1 MSDVIVFKLVQ
12 VPKKPLRKTSR
23 SKYDP
28 IIAAFL
34 DSGSECSRVD
44 TDYEETYPHLNLLPG
59 LKTRIVIRGLKGKI
73 IAYKAVDGKV
83 YLERL
88 TDEE

>member
-1 MSDVIVFKLVQ
+1 MSDVIVFKLIQ

-28 IIAAFL
+28 IIAEFI
-34 DSGSECSRVD
+34 DSGSECSWVD
-44 TDYEETYPHLNLLPG
+44 TDYEKTYPHLNLLPG

-73 IAYKAVDGKV
+73 IAYKAADGKI
-83 YLERL
+83 YLEKVN
-88 TDEE
+88 EVG